1 MGSRYYIST
10 PVTIVLAQISSSFVL
25 IQEYDFLIFEN
36 RVLFSYMTKKAL
48 HLFLLNKDV
57 YLENVSSMITQSHQI
72 FTVHQVRQ

>member
-1 MGSRYYIST
+1 MGSRHYIST
-10 PVTIVLAQISSSFVL
+10 PVIIVLAQISSSFVL

-36 RVLFSYMTKKAL
+36 RVLFSYMTKKTL

-57 YLENVSSMITQSHQI
+57 YLENISSMITQSHQI